1 MQGIVTGC
9 CCPPS
14 EPCCYSSL
22 ACVVDGGII
31 SVRNYSQG
39 QFLPQW
45 KLLQSVPPTFFN
57 APVNPCFTPGCRTTA
72 TPTGTPAGTPGGSI
86 DMTYD
91 LATTQPFTY
100 LFAPPTWSLYSQ
112 VWQYNANWCGLL
124 TSGPHAGEYNRDP
137 RWFLRLIFQGN
148 IDGTGV
154 GFTLTAFYRR
164 LSQTLP
170 DFRCPSLGVYEYE
183 SHTSTNFF
191 TTTIPIASMSSASFV
206 TLI

>member
-22 ACVVDGGII
+22 ACAVDGGII
-31 SVRNYSQG
+31 SVRQSYLSE
-39 QFLPQW
+39 PIAQW

-57 APVNPCFTPGCRTTA
+57 ASINPCFTPGCRTT
-72 TPTGTPAGTPGGSI
+72 GSPGGSI
-86 DMTYD
+86 AVTYEQA
-91 LATTQPFTY
+91 ATFPFTFLPY
-100 LFAPPTWSLYSQ
+100 QPTWVLYSQ
-112 VWQYNANWCGLL
+112 VWQSTAGWCALL

-137 RWFLRLIFQGN
+137 RWFLRLTLQGVLD
-148 IDGTGV
+148 DGYNT
-154 GFTLTAFYRR
+154 GFTLSVIYRR
-164 LSQTLP
+164 LSETLP

-183 SHTSTNFF
+183 SQTSTFF
-191 TTTIPIASMSSASFV
+191 SGGIVPIARMSTTSFV